1 MIFHN
6 LHNLLTKHFSF
17 NLDFEKKNVIL
28 LLLKNCVKKNN
39 PIILL
44 TPGYVRVKWDC
55 GNVGKYRHGAQNA
68 YDLDIVDEPRMLPDD
83 VLIAEGVYVRK
94 GIVLV

>member
-1 MIFHN
+1 M
-6 LHNLLTKHFSF
+6 
-17 NLDFEKKNVIL
+17 KKNVIL